1 MEGIVYLNGTL
12 VPAQEAKLSP
22 LDRGFLYG
30 YGLFETMR
38 SYNGRIFRLDRH
50 LARLR
55 RSAAMLALASELEA
69 YDLEQAIY
77 DTLEA
82 NRLKDARVRLTVSA
96 GLGERGLAPPSS
108 GVITVFVSAE
118 KLVPPSPQVYRR
130 GIRAAIV
137 STRRNSLS
145 PLSQLK
151 ATAYLDSFVALSQA
165 AALGAEEAI
174 LLNERG
180 FIAECSTSN
189 IFLVAGGL
197 LLTPSQESGILP
209 GITREAVLELAQA
222 LGIEAVEGEIP
233 AERLLQAEEA
243 FLTTSVREIVPIT
256 SVDGKPIGS
265 GRPGAVTK
273 RLMAAYKELVERT
286 LGLSLT

>member
-12 VPAQEAKLSP
+12 MPAQEATISP

-38 SYNGRIFRLDRH
+38 SYNGRVFRLDRH

-77 DTLEA
+77 KTLEA
-82 NRLKDARVRLTVSA
+82 NRLKDARIRLTVSA
-96 GLGERGLAPPSS
+96 GLGERGLAPPNL
-108 GVITVFVSAE
+108 GPITVMVFVE
-118 KLVPPSPQVYRR
+118 KLVLPSPQVYRR

-137 STRRNSLS
+137 STRRSSLS
-145 PLSQLK
+145 PLSQIK
-151 ATAYLDSFVALSQA
+151 ATAYLDSFIALSQA
-165 AALGAEEAI
+165 VALGAEEAI

-189 IFLVAGGL
+189 IFLVAKGL
-197 LLTPSQESGILP
+197 LFTPSQESGILP
-209 GITREAVLELAQA
+209 GITREAVLELARD
-222 LGIEAVEGEIP
+222 LGIEAIEGEIP
-233 AERLLQAEEA
+233 ETDLFRAEEA

-265 GRPGAVTK
+265 GRPGPVTK
-273 RLMAAYKELVERT
+273 RLMAAYKELVEKT
-286 LGLSLT
+286 TT

>member
-12 VPAQEAKLSP
+12 VPAQEAKISP
-22 LDRGFLYG
+22 FDRGFLYG

-50 LARLR
+50 LDRLK

-69 YDLEQAIY
+69 YDLKQVIY
-77 DTLEA
+77 KTLEA
-82 NRLKDARVRLTVSA
+82 NRLKDARIRLTVSA
-96 GLGERGLAPPSS
+96 GLGEWGLAPPNL
-108 GVITVFVSAE
+108 GPITVMVFAQ
-118 KLVPPSPQVYRR
+118 KLDLPPPQAYRR

-145 PLSQLK
+145 PLSQIK
-151 ATAYLDSFVALSQA
+151 TSNYLDSFIALSQA
-165 AALGAEEAI
+165 VASGAEEAI
-174 LLNERG
+174 LPNERG

-189 IFLVAGGL
+189 IVLVIEGIL
-197 LLTPSQESGILP
+197 TTPSVESGILP
-209 GITREAVLELAQA
+209 GITREAVLELARD

-233 AERLLQAEEA
+233 EADLFQAEEA

-256 SVDGKPIGS
+256 SVNDKPVGSGKPG
-265 GRPGAVTK
+265 PVTR
-273 RLMAAYKELVERT
+273 RLMAAYKELVKT
-286 LGLSLT
+286 TTT